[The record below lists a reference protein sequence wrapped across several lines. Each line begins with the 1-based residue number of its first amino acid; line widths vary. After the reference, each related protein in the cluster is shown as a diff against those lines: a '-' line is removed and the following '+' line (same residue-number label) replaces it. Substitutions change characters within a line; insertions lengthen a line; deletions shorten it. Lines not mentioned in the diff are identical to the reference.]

1 MFILFFTLFFLSL
14 LTDAKAE
21 ENFNQ
26 HSSLEIIPKDYLLN
40 DKNYFYFGVKIIL
53 EEGWKT
59 YWKNP
64 GEAGAPM
71 SIDFNDN
78 SGILE
83 KEILFPFP
91 KRFTDYEIET
101 IGYEKEIIFP
111 VRLKLDESKKK
122 ITSKINLQYL
132 VCKDICIPISIE
144 KNLNHS
150 LEKSSKDIKKSVL
163 YNYLEKVPRQNTNYF
178 SIKELKKIS
187 DKKISFK
194 IDDLNFDKINVF
206 AFSNL
211 STLSTKTFSKNNFSL
226 IEVITDDNFNEN
238 EAIHLVISD
247 GQKIEEI
254 KINTSD
260 FKLGKDR
267 KIFYFLLLALLGG
280 IILNFMPCVLPVLS
294 LKMISLLNVS
304 NESQFLIKKNIL
316 SVISGIFFSFI
327 SLSILII
334 FFKSIGT
341 QVGWGFQFQ
350 NVYFLF
356 TITIIILIF
365 ALNLLGFFE
374 ILLPHSL
381 LNKLNKITS
390 SNNNGGYF
398 LSGMFATLMATPC
411 SAPFLGTAIGFSA
424 ITSNQNIFFIFSF
437 IALGFSLPYFLILL
451 KPTFLKF
458 IPTPGAWML
467 NFKFFLGL
475 ILLIT
480 SSWLMSLLRVPDII
494 NLLIF
499 LAIITLSL
507 IFFKNTK
514 RIFFSFIFTILF
526 LIFIIS
532 PFENKSSKF
541 EWMEFDKMTLNKLIQ
556 DNKIVLLDFTADWC
570 ITCQLNK
577 KTTLENNK
585 LQSFFNKENVL
596 LMRGDWTKRDEKIL
610 NFIKSYDRLG
620 IPVNII
626 YGPNNKE
633 GVILPEILTK
643 KIVIDNINK
652 VKDGEN

>member
-1 MFILFFTLFFLSL
+1 MFILFFTLFFLAL
-14 LTDAKAE
+14 LTDAKSE
-21 ENFNQ
+21 DNFNQ
-26 HSSLEIIPKDYLLN
+26 HSSLEIIPKDYLLK

-91 KRFTDYEIET
+91 KRFTDYDIET

-111 VRLKLDESKKK
+111 VRLKLDENKKK

-144 KNLNHS
+144 KNFNHS
-150 LEKSSKDIKKSVL
+150 LDKSSKDIKKSIL
-163 YNYLEKVPRQNTNYF
+163 YDYLEKVPRQNINYF

-211 STLSTKTFSKNNFSL
+211 STLSTKTFSNNNLSF

-238 EAIHLVISD
+238 EAIDLVISD

-254 KINTSD
+254 KINISD
-260 FKLGKDR
+260 FKLGKET

-451 KPTFLKF
+451 KPTFLKL
-458 IPTPGAWML
+458 IPTPGEWML

-577 KTTLENNK
+577 KTTLENSK

-626 YGPNNKE
+626 YGPNNKK

>member
-1 MFILFFTLFFLSL
+1 MFILFFTLFFLAL
-14 LTDAKAE
+14 LTDAKSE
-21 ENFNQ
+21 DNFNQ
-26 HSSLEIIPKDYLLN
+26 HSSLEIIPKDYLLK

-91 KRFTDYEIET
+91 KKFTDYEIET
-101 IGYEKEIIFP
+101 IGYENKIIFP
-111 VRLKLDESKKK
+111 VRLKLDENKKK

-144 KNLNHS
+144 KNFNHS
-150 LEKSSKDIKKSVL
+150 LDKSSKDIKKSIL
-163 YNYLEKVPRQNTNYF
+163 YDYLEKVPRQNINYF

-254 KINTSD
+254 KINISD
-260 FKLGKDR
+260 FKLGKET

-316 SVISGIFFSFI
+316 SIISGIFFSFI
-327 SLSILII
+327 SLSMLII

-451 KPTFLKF
+451 KPTFLKL
-458 IPTPGAWML
+458 IPTPGEWML

-541 EWMEFDKMTLNKLIQ
+541 EWMEFDKLTLNKLIE

-577 KTTLENNK
+577 KTTLENSK